1 MFNNNFKITKKEVER
16 VEDTNPKLYAERCE
30 SELKSGNYQK
40 AIYEIDKAIK
50 FENRVNEKIIYIS
63 KRLEIAGIFEGEK
76 DLVNYINK
84 EVDFFIYNN
93 KIKEFINIVCKYM
106 KSEENR
112 LFVFK
117 NLLSN
122 HVLKINSLIELSNI
136 DTLKNTNI
144 LYKYLYEN
152 IEKITLENG
161 LSDTING
168 IISSSLKREK
178 KINLINELKNLYND
192 NFLVFNGLISL
203 GKENEVKRYIK
214 SNLYNF
220 IKKLGESKFIN
231 ELRKVNIDDNI
242 KKDYMKAL
250 LEKNK
255 NSMNILDEVIYY
267 YGNDVDDAIE
277 YLDSIIDTLYKN
289 YKKSG
294 LIFLRKAILQRRKE
308 QYSDSK
314 FILKKI
320 LKNAKKENLC
330 NEDIGKVLFNL
341 CLVYCELA
349 TIRTPNLNY
358 YLAKKAYK
366 KSIEYGYKESLP
378 TDSKRDYSWSKGQFN
393 FIFKVSLRL
402 AIVIV
407 AIIITIPNSYFRDE
421 KTSSRDESNTY
432 NESFNQNVFNDV
444 SEKIADHQEKAHENQ
459 YNSIKK
465 NHSDNYNKDRKDE
478 SSIISDKESENNNYK
493 HSNSYNEKSYNTNR
507 NDANSLNNRNDKV
520 VYNIYSSANKNR
532 NIAYNEV
539 NELNKQGIDASIIEE
554 DGYYKVLI
562 GSSNNLETAKSKCK
576 SLSNKIN
583 REAYILG
590 YDSEVEDILKN
601 VKYYID
607 LGELG
612 EAKKELF
619 KIKDKINNTGYDRYK
634 KQYNELYSII

>member
-1 MFNNNFKITKKEVER
+1 M
-16 VEDTNPKLYAERCE
+16 
-30 SELKSGNYQK
+30 
-40 AIYEIDKAIK
+40 
-50 FENRVNEKIIYIS
+50 
-63 KRLEIAGIFEGEK
+63 
-76 DLVNYINK
+76 
-84 EVDFFIYNN
+84 
-93 KIKEFINIVCKYM
+93 
-106 KSEENR
+106 
-112 LFVFK
+112 
-117 NLLSN
+117 
-122 HVLKINSLIELSNI
+122 
-136 DTLKNTNI
+136 
-144 LYKYLYEN
+144 
-152 IEKITLENG
+152 
-161 LSDTING
+161 
-168 IISSSLKREK
+168 
-178 KINLINELKNLYND
+178 
-192 NFLVFNGLISL
+192 FNGLISL

-267 YGNDVDDAIE
+267 YGNDVDGAIK
-277 YLDSIIDTLYKN
+277 YLDSIINTLYKD
-289 YKKSG
+289 YKKPG
-294 LIFLRKAILQRRKE
+294 LIFLRKAMLQRRKE
-308 QYSDSK
+308 EYSDSK
-314 FILKKI
+314 FILKTI

-330 NEDIGKVLFNL
+330 NDDIGKVLFNL

-407 AIIITIPNSYFRDE
+407 AIIITIPNIDFVDE
-421 KTSSRDESNTY
+421 KTSSRDESNIY

-444 SEKIADHQEKAHENQ
+444 SEKITDHQEKAHENQ

-478 SSIISDKESENNNYK
+478 SSITSDKESENNNYK
-493 HSNSYNEKSYNTNR
+493 HNNSYNKKSYNTNK
-507 NDANSLNNRNDKV
+507 NNEKNLNKV
-520 VYNIYSSANKNR
+520 VYKIYSSANKNR

-562 GSSNNLETAKSKCK
+562 GSSNNLETAKSKRK

-607 LGELG
+607 LGELE

>member
-40 AIYEIDKAIK
+40 AIFEIDKAIK

-63 KRLEIAGIFEGEK
+63 KRLEIAEIFERET

-84 EVDFFIYNN
+84 EVVFFVYNN
-93 KIKEFINIVCKYM
+93 KIKEFANIMCKYI

-112 LFVFK
+112 IFVFK
-117 NLLSN
+117 NLFSN
-122 HVLKINSLIELSNI
+122 HVLRINSLIELSNI

-161 LSDTING
+161 LSDTIDG
-168 IISSSLKREK
+168 ILSLSLKREE
-178 KINLINELKNLYND
+178 KINLINELKNLYKD

-220 IKKLGESKFIN
+220 IKRLGELKFIN

-267 YGNDVDDAIE
+267 YGNDVDAAIE
-277 YLDSIIDTLYKN
+277 YLDSIIDTLYKD
-289 YKKSG
+289 YKKPG

-308 QYSDSK
+308 EYSDSK
-314 FILKKI
+314 FLLKTI
-320 LKNAKKENLC
+320 LKNSKKEDLC

-366 KSIEYGYKESLP
+366 KSIEYGYKEPLP
-378 TDSKRDYSWSKGQFN
+378 IDSKRDYSWSTVEFN

-407 AIIITIPNSYFRDE
+407 AIIITISNIDFGYE
-421 KTSSRDESNTY
+421 KTSSRYESNRY

-444 SEKIADHQEKAHENQ
+444 SEKIADNQEKVHENQ

-478 SSIISDKESENNNYK
+478 SSITSAKESENNNYK
-493 HSNSYNEKSYNTNR
+493 HSNSYNEKSYNTNK
-507 NDANSLNNRNDKV
+507 NNEKSLNKV
-520 VYNIYSSANKNR
+520 VYKIYSSANKNK

-539 NELNKQGIDASIIEE
+539 NELNKQGINASVIEE

-590 YDSEVEDILKN
+590 YDSDVEDILKT

-607 LGELG
+607 LGEFE
-612 EAKKELF
+612 EAKNELF
-619 KIKDKINNTGYDRYK
+619 KIKDKVNIPGYDRYK
-634 KQYNELYSII
+634 KQYNELYSMI

>member
-40 AIYEIDKAIK
+40 AIFEIDKAIK

-63 KRLEIAGIFEGEK
+63 KRLEIAEIFERET

-84 EVDFFIYNN
+84 EVGFFVYNN
-93 KIKEFINIVCKYM
+93 KIKEFANIMCKYI

-112 LFVFK
+112 IFVFK
-117 NLLSN
+117 NLFSS

-168 IISSSLKREK
+168 IISLSLKREK
-178 KINLINELKNLYND
+178 KINLINELKNLYKD

-277 YLDSIIDTLYKN
+277 YLDSIIDTLYKD
-289 YKKSG
+289 YKKPG
-294 LIFLRKAILQRRKE
+294 LIFFRKAILQRRKE
-308 QYSDSK
+308 EYSDSK
-314 FILKKI
+314 FLLKTI
-320 LKNAKKENLC
+320 LKNAKKEDLC

-366 KSIEYGYKESLP
+366 KSIEYGYKEPLP
-378 TDSKRDYSWSKGQFN
+378 IDSKRDYSWSTVEFN

-407 AIIITIPNSYFRDE
+407 AIIITISNIDFGHE
-421 KTSSRDESNTY
+421 KTSSRDESNRY

-444 SEKIADHQEKAHENQ
+444 SEKIADHQDKVHENQ
-459 YNSIKK
+459 YNFIKK

-478 SSIISDKESENNNYK
+478 SSITSAKESENNNYK
-493 HSNSYNEKSYNTNR
+493 HSNSYNEKSYNTNK
-507 NDANSLNNRNDKV
+507 NNEKSLNKV
-520 VYNIYSSANKNR
+520 VYKIYSSANKNK

-539 NELNKQGIDASIIEE
+539 NELNKQGINASVIEE

-576 SLSNKIN
+576 SLSNMIN

-590 YDSEVEDILKN
+590 YDSDVEDILKT

-607 LGELG
+607 LGEFE
-612 EAKKELF
+612 EAKNELF
-619 KIKDKINNTGYDRYK
+619 KIKDKVNIPGYDRYK
-634 KQYNELYSII
+634 KQYNELYSMI

>member
-30 SELKSGNYQK
+30 AELKSGNYQK
-40 AIYEIDKAIK
+40 AILEIDKAIK

-93 KIKEFINIVCKYM
+93 KIKEFINIVCKYI

-122 HVLKINSLIELSNI
+122 YVLRINSLIELSNI
-136 DTLKNTNI
+136 DALKNTNI

-168 IISSSLKREK
+168 IISLSLKREK
-178 KINLINELKNLYND
+178 KINLINELKNLYKD

-203 GKENEVKRYIK
+203 GKENEVKTYIK

-220 IKKLGESKFIN
+220 IKKFGDLKFIN
-231 ELRKVNIDDNI
+231 ELRKVNIYDNI

-267 YGNDVDDAIE
+267 YGNNVDGAIK
-277 YLDSIIDTLYKN
+277 YLDSIINTLYKD
-289 YKKSG
+289 YKKPG
-294 LIFLRKAILQRRKE
+294 LIFLRKAMLQRRKE
-308 QYSDSK
+308 EYSDSK

-320 LKNAKKENLC
+320 LKNAKKEDLC
-330 NEDIGKVLFNL
+330 NDDIGKVLFNL

-366 KSIEYGYKESLP
+366 ESIEYGYKESLP
-378 TDSKRDYSWSKGQFN
+378 IDSKRDYSWSKGEFN

-402 AIVIV
+402 VIVIV
-407 AIIITIPNSYFRDE
+407 AIIITIPNIDFGDE
-421 KTSSRDESNTY
+421 KTSNRDESNIY
-432 NESFNQNVFNDV
+432 NESFNQSVFNDV
-444 SEKIADHQEKAHENQ
+444 SEKITDYQEKSHENQ
-459 YNSIKK
+459 CDSIKK

-478 SSIISDKESENNNYK
+478 SSITSAKESENNNYK
-493 HSNSYNEKSYNTNR
+493 YSNSYNEKSYNTNR
-507 NDANSLNNRNDKV
+507 NDVNSLNNRNDKV
-520 VYNIYSSANKNR
+520 VYKIYSSANKNK

-539 NELNKQGIDASIIEE
+539 NELNKQGVNASVIEE

-590 YDSEVEDILKN
+590 YDSDVEDILKN

-607 LGELG
+607 LGEFE
-612 EAKKELF
+612 EAKNELF
-619 KIKDKINNTGYDRYK
+619 KIKDKVNILGYDRYK
-634 KQYNELYSII
+634 KQYNELYSMI

>member
-40 AIYEIDKAIK
+40 AIFEIDKAIK
-50 FENRVNEKIIYIS
+50 FENRVNEKIIYIR
-63 KRLEIAGIFEGEK
+63 KRLEIAEIFERET

-84 EVDFFIYNN
+84 EVDFFIYSN
-93 KIKEFINIVCKYM
+93 KIKEFINIVCKYI

-112 LFVFK
+112 IFVFK
-117 NLLSN
+117 NLISN
-122 HVLKINSLIELSNI
+122 HILKINSLIELSTI

-168 IISSSLKREK
+168 IISLSLKREK
-178 KINLINELKNLYND
+178 KINLINELKNLYKD

-220 IKKLGESKFIN
+220 IKKLGELKFIN

-289 YKKSG
+289 YKKPG

-308 QYSDSK
+308 EYSDSK
-314 FILKKI
+314 FLLKKI
-320 LKNAKKENLC
+320 LKNAKKEDLC
-330 NEDIGKVLFNL
+330 NDDIGKVLFNL

-366 KSIEYGYKESLP
+366 KSIEYGYKEPLP
-378 TDSKRDYSWSKGQFN
+378 IDSKRDYSWSTGQFN

-421 KTSSRDESNTY
+421 KTSSRDAANRY
-432 NESFNQNVFNDV
+432 NESFNKNVFNDV
-444 SEKIADHQEKAHENQ
+444 SEKIADHQEKVHENQ
-459 YNSIKK
+459 YNSMKK
-465 NHSDNYNKDRKDE
+465 NNSNNYNKDRKEQSSTNNDYE
-478 SSIISDKESENNNYK
+478 SKNNNYND
-493 HSNSYNEKSYNTNR
+493 SNTYNEKSYNTNR
-507 NDANSLNNRNDKV
+507 NNKNNLNNGNDKIT
-520 VYNIYSSANKNR
+520 YNIYSSANKNK

-539 NELNKQGIDASIIEE
+539 NELNKNGINASIVEE
-554 DGYYKVLI
+554 DGYYKVLV
-562 GSSNNLETAKSKCK
+562 GNSNTLEMARSECRK
-576 SLSNKIN
+576 LSNKLN
-583 REAYILG
+583 RKLYILG
-590 YDSEVEDILKN
+590 YDSDVEDILKTA
-601 VKYYID
+601 KYYID
-607 LGELG
+607 LGKIE
-612 EAKKELF
+612 EAKNELF
-619 KIKDKINNTGYDRYK
+619 KIKDKVNIPGYDRYK
-634 KQYNELYSII
+634 KQYNELYSMI

>member
-40 AIYEIDKAIK
+40 AIFEIDKAIK

-63 KRLEIAGIFEGEK
+63 KRLEIAEIFERET

-84 EVDFFIYNN
+84 EVVFFVYNN
-93 KIKEFINIVCKYM
+93 KIKEFANIMCKYI

-112 LFVFK
+112 IFVFK
-117 NLLSN
+117 NLFSN
-122 HVLKINSLIELSNI
+122 HVLRINSLIELSNI

-161 LSDTING
+161 LSDTIDG
-168 IISSSLKREK
+168 ILSLSLKREE
-178 KINLINELKNLYND
+178 KINLINELKNLYKD

-220 IKKLGESKFIN
+220 IKRLGELKFIN

-267 YGNDVDDAIE
+267 YGNDVDAAIE
-277 YLDSIIDTLYKN
+277 YLDSIIDTLYKD
-289 YKKSG
+289 YKKPG

-308 QYSDSK
+308 EYSDSK
-314 FILKKI
+314 FLLKTI
-320 LKNAKKENLC
+320 LKNSKKEDLC

-366 KSIEYGYKESLP
+366 KSIEYGYKEPLP
-378 TDSKRDYSWSKGQFN
+378 IDSKRDYSWSTVEFN
-393 FIFKVSLRL
+393 FIFKVFLRL

-407 AIIITIPNSYFRDE
+407 AIIITISNIDFGYE
-421 KTSSRDESNTY
+421 KTSSRDESNRY

-444 SEKIADHQEKAHENQ
+444 SEKIADNQEKVHENQ

-478 SSIISDKESENNNYK
+478 SSITSAKESENNNYK
-493 HSNSYNEKSYNTNR
+493 HSNSYNEKSYNTNK
-507 NDANSLNNRNDKV
+507 NNEKSLNKV
-520 VYNIYSSANKNR
+520 VYKIYSSANKNK

-539 NELNKQGIDASIIEE
+539 NELNKQGINASVIEE

-590 YDSEVEDILKN
+590 YDSDVEDILKT

-607 LGELG
+607 LGEFE
-612 EAKKELF
+612 EAKNELF
-619 KIKDKINNTGYDRYK
+619 KIKDKVNIPGYDRYK
-634 KQYNELYSII
+634 KQYNELYSMI